1 MLVVRTPPPPL
12 SLRRLKPS
20 PFRCYYHPSLS
31 SSLLSSHMHL
41 LTTVPRKLALPSFP
55 TFTRIV
61 SPKRGPFLTLLHD
74 LFFSDSLISR
84 LTFARFSQIGQLRRV
99 LHIVVI
105 GRRKVEFFEWIFLLE
120 RRESRGKMDVTSRR
134 YLFDE
139 YRSLI
144 NFWIGTK
151 GGGEESRRP

>member
-31 SSLLSSHMHL
+31 PSLLPSHMHL

-99 LHIVVI
+99 LHIVM
-105 GRRKVEFFEWIFLLE
+105 RL
-120 RRESRGKMDVTSRR
+120 
-134 YLFDE
+134 
-139 YRSLI
+139 
-144 NFWIGTK
+144 
-151 GGGEESRRP
+151 GGEKSNFSSGFFSSNEERVEGRWMLHLDDTCSTSTVRLSISG